1 MDYTLGG
8 ITAEDEVRDR
18 FARGES
24 PAEIAAALDEAEDA
38 VYEVLKAAGDIEE

>member
-1 MDYTLGG
+1 MLGG

-24 PAEIAAALDEAEDA
+24 LEEIAAALDQAEDA
-38 VYEVLKAAGDIEE
+38 VCEVLRAAGDIK